1 MAHALTVLA
10 RGAATGIFLVRA
22 ESAEVDHKGNPR
34 FTLYFLSWRGVAC
47 SARLHGD
54 LLHAAGELTAFE
66 DAADTAAQGND
77 GKLKIEDA
85 LRHAP
90 KAAEDAGKYL
100 RDAWGRLT
108 AICWSTVPDADE
120 LLPQLR
126 EYLPQDGHAAQA
138 LLGFGENDALVLE
151 DETLSPKA
159 VVATW
164 RKNAQDIVDAINGIP
179 ALTTGLTQSR

>member
-1 MAHALTVLA
+1 M
-10 RGAATGIFLVRA
+10 
-22 ESAEVDHKGNPR
+22 
-34 FTLYFLSWRGVAC
+34 AC

-54 LLHAAGELTAFE
+54 LLHSAGELTAFE
-66 DAADTAAQGND
+66 DAAEAAAQGHD

-85 LRHAP
+85 LLHSVTP
-90 KAAEDAGKYL
+90 GEDAGKHL
-100 RDAWGRLT
+100 RDAWDRL
-108 AICWSTVPDADE
+108 AAVCWSTVPDADE

-138 LLGFGENDALVLE
+138 LLGVGENGALVLK

-164 RKNAQDIVDAINGIP
+164 RKNAQDIVDAINGIS
-179 ALTTGLTQSR
+179 ALTAGLTQSR